1 MRRTPRVPGV
11 DMTDIAER
19 IEEGKEQVE
28 DTLRRSLEGSPVL
41 EDIGTRLI
49 ESGGKRLRPELL
61 MVSYIAGG
69 GEDISETV
77 PVAAAFELIH
87 TASLIH
93 DDITDDPTLRRR
105 RPAPHRRYGLS
116 RALIAGDFIFAKSFQ
131 LLAGTSE
138 EVSNIIADAA
148 LSTAEGEYL
157 ELTQSFDATITAEQ
171 HDDIMYKKTA
181 ALFTAAAMA
190 GAAMGGMDEE
200 GRRAIEEFAT
210 NLGMAF
216 QVTDDVLDLEPSAA
230 LTGKPSGMDLKEGR
244 MNTVILAALDKLKG
258 GERDKVVRVFMASS
272 PSTQDVEA
280 ALVLIR
286 GTGAGGIAIKRAQR
300 HVDRALAALQAFDE
314 PVREYLEAM
323 ALEVVRRRS

>member
-1 MRRTPRVPGV
+1 MSEIT
-11 DMTDIAER
+11 ER
-19 IEEGKEQVE
+19 IEEGKKLMEE
-28 DTLRRSLEGSPVL
+28 TLLRSMEGSKVL

-49 ESGGKRLRPELL
+49 ESGGKRIRPELL

-69 GEDISETV
+69 GEDIEETV

-131 LLAGTSE
+131 LLAGTNE
-138 EVSNIIADAA
+138 EVSIVIAEAA
-148 LSTAEGEYL
+148 LATAEGEYL
-157 ELTQSFDATITAEQ
+157 ELMQSFDATVTREQ
-171 HDDIMYKKTA
+171 HEDIMYKKTA
-181 ALFTAAAMA
+181 ALLKAAAMA
-190 GAAMGGMDEE
+190 GAIMGGMDEE
-200 GRRAIEEFAT
+200 HKVALESFAT

-216 QVTDDVLDLEPSAA
+216 QMTDDVLDLEPSAA
-230 LTGKPSGMDLKEGR
+230 LTGKPSGMDLREGR

-258 GERDKVVRVFMASS
+258 GERDRVIRVFMASS
-272 PSTQDVEA
+272 PSTKDVEA

-286 GTGAGGIAIKRAQR
+286 STGAGGIAIKRAQG
-300 HVDRALAALQAFDE
+300 HVDKALAALEPFDE
-314 PVREYLEAM
+314 PVRNYLEAM
-323 ALEVVRRRS
+323 ALEVIRRRS